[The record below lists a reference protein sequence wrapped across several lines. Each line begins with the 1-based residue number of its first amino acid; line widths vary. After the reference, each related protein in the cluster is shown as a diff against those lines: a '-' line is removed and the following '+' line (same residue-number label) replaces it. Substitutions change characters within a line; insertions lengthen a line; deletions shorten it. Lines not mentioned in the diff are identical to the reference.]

1 MCVNDLIIA
10 GGGPLFFLDY
20 YATGKLEVEDAKGV
34 VEGIAEGCRLAN
46 CGLISGETVEIPST
60 YREGDYD
67 LAGFSVGAVEQ
78 GKVLPK
84 GVTAGDVLLG
94 LSSSGIHNH
103 GFSLVR
109 KLLEKEKT

>member
-1 MCVNDLIIA
+1 M
-10 GGGPLFFLDY
+10 
-20 YATGKLEVEDAKGV
+20 
-34 VEGIAEGCRLAN
+34 VEGITEGCQLAN
-46 CGLISGETVEIPST
+46 CGLIGGETTKMPST

-94 LSSSGIHNH
+94 ILSSGIHNH